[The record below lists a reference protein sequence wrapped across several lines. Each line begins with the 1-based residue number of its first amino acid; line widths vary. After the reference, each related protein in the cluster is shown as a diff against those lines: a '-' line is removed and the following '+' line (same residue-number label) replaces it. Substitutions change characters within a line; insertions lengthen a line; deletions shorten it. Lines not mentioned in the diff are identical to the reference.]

1 MFIDVEVLE
10 ENRYQI
16 DQQLIIAV
24 LNKRGH
30 EVIKLFLYILL
41 FYKFWIIILLE
52 VFILS
57 NVEVRVIKESLI
69 NNCYGFV
76 SISNFKFVIENI
88 VDFRTF
94 AE

>member
-41 FYKFWIIILLE
+41 FYKF
-52 VFILS
+52 
-57 NVEVRVIKESLI
+57 
-69 NNCYGFV
+69 
-76 SISNFKFVIENI
+76 
-88 VDFRTF
+88 
-94 AE
+94 